1 MSNFSYCT
9 RVHYIEVPEVWFC
22 EPCEYKNA
30 TTSPCNVNQD
40 VGLQAPKKQQTAR
53 SGKVKFLDEDEV
65 IKLAS
70 GSFSITRK
78 AYVHGKLQSN
88 EAQKN
93 QKTDQHA
100 SHPSSKGEIFF
111 LHYRNP
117 YSFMSFK
124 QNTSS
129 SKLFN
134 WRLNFSGLQ
143 DDYGRLVW

>member
-1 MSNFSYCT
+1 M
-9 RVHYIEVPEVWFC
+9 
-22 EPCEYKNA
+22 
-30 TTSPCNVNQD
+30 NQD

-111 LHYRNP
+111 FIIAIPILLCPSNKTRVP
-117 YSFMSFK
+117 
-124 QNTSS
+124 QNC
-129 SKLFN
+129 LI
-134 WRLNFSGLQ
+134 G
-143 DDYGRLVW
+143 G